1 MVPNIYVKNLK
12 KSIIQKRPTCTPV
25 KSEVGACNDEY
36 HASMTKS
43 ALSNAVG
50 QIEQVSGFK
59 TRCGGSEAEHV

>member
-1 MVPNIYVKNLK
+1 MK
-12 KSIIQKRPTCTPV
+12 KSIIQKRPTCTAV
-25 KSEVGACNDEY
+25 KLEIGAYNDEY
-36 HASMTKS
+36 ASMTKS